1 MAMKLLTEYN
11 LFDVK
16 PEEVEKSVVEN
27 NGAMILSGVLQK
39 ANTLNQNGRVY
50 PLHILQREVN
60 NYQKFIIET
69 RALGTL
75 DHEDTSVISLQKASH
90 VIIEA
95 KMENET
101 VYGRLKVL
109 NTTNGKDL
117 QALVRDGIKLGIS
130 SRGVG
135 SLKKEGDHYVVQDDY
150 QLICFDFVSEPS
162 TPGAFMMKEGKD
174 ISDEEIRILFDKT
187 DRISRIVNDILSH
200 RHI

>member
-1 MAMKLLTEYN
+1 MKLLTEYN